1 MLISFVSIV
10 IVSISLMYVAQNRT
24 YSHIQQSNKA
34 RLHTRID
41 KSSKKSETSKNIIHE
56 AEKRFTHIPSLDTKL
71 HNKLKNANKKS
82 KSERKAISTLL
93 RENKYKQRSELEK
106 INHAINA
113 LGETQQRKI
122 KNHTY
127 FTTKKLNSK
136 FGSFSNVKDMQ
147 NKMKYTVT
155 SDGKKQYNAQDYI
168 LKHLNVSL
176 QSLQNTL
183 DEMENNHETGL
194 STKIARNASL
204 ISQLEVNKDS
214 FTEKLDSNILDL
226 TTSTNN
232 AFNDMN
238 SNIETQFTEKQ
249 NRLDSNISSL
259 SDQLSNQTSYLDK
272 HISDSLTGTGDCQN
286 TTPTPTPTPTV
297 GTQQNQQSCYGYKKN
312 MEDYISELKTFG
324 TDQLNKVVANESSGM
339 HKMVQQMSEKL
350 QSHRDTINTNITEYT
365 SQFDEALST
374 SQSDVSKNQAIIN
387 ENQNIIQNYQSD
399 DYIDETYIP
408 INNLGQHFQHHDST
422 NDNVLIKSILQSYEE
437 SMFESDEFYTRTSE
451 TQPYVTLDSVH
462 ERLSDFQEKQN
473 KIQNYEYIKD
483 DGLSFQGNNQL
494 RMSEAGHNKF
504 KPDTILIENRDA
516 NITTIDGN
524 VHLKGKVIIN
534 GAELNISNI
543 NNTINDID
551 SNIDINDRVKKTD
564 FDRDMINKADKTHHH
579 DNNYATSS
587 DLDVLQSNYTYKND
601 QQIYQIGSN
610 LSGNTFDSNSSGISP
625 SQEVTLTWNDNT
637 TDYTTDYTSMF
648 TPRYVVKS
656 NILSGTNKIP
666 FDNVNWGGVN
676 ITTNKN
682 PSYTVEDGSSWSND
696 QVPRGF
702 TNFNSDSN
710 VVPIS
715 CNQAFSTSPTPTIT
729 NLGITASNA
738 HITIDSN
745 VSVSIPT
752 PYLYLEGSNVFVSS
766 GGSNNVVTSLK
777 IPWSTSNE
785 QFSINGSNITCPE
798 MVCSSSSI

>member
-82 KSERKAISTLL
+82 KSERKAVSTLL

-147 NKMKYTVT
+147 SKMKYTVT

-259 SDQLSNQTSYLDK
+259 SDQLSNQTSYLDNY
-272 HISDSLTGTGDCQN
+272 ISDSLTGTDDCKN
-286 TTPTPTPTPTV
+286 TTPTPTPAPTV

-312 MEDYISELKTFG
+312 MENYISELKTSG
-324 TDQLNKVVANESSGM
+324 TEQLNTVVANKSSGM
-339 HKMVQQMSEKL
+339 HDRVQEMSEKL

-365 SQFDEALST
+365 SQFNEDHST
-374 SQSDVSKNQAIIN
+374 SQSDVSNNQAIIN
-387 ENQNIIQNYQSD
+387 KNQEFIENSD
-399 DYIDETYIP
+399 DYIDRDYIS
-408 INNLGQHFQHHDST
+408 INNLGQHFQDYDST

-473 KIQNYEYIKD
+473 QIQNYEYIKD

-504 KPDTILIENRDA
+504 KPDTILIENRNA

-524 VHLKGKVIIN
+524 VHLKGKVIID

-543 NNTINDID
+543 NNTLNDID
-551 SNIDINDRVKKTD
+551 SNIDINDRVKKN
-564 FDRDMINKADKTHHH
+564 R
-579 DNNYATSS
+579 
-587 DLDVLQSNYTYKND
+587 L
-601 QQIYQIGSN
+601 
-610 LSGNTFDSNSSGISP
+610 
-625 SQEVTLTWNDNT
+625 
-637 TDYTTDYTSMF
+637 
-648 TPRYVVKS
+648 
-656 NILSGTNKIP
+656 
-666 FDNVNWGGVN
+666 
-676 ITTNKN
+676 
-682 PSYTVEDGSSWSND
+682 
-696 QVPRGF
+696 
-702 TNFNSDSN
+702 
-710 VVPIS
+710 
-715 CNQAFSTSPTPTIT
+715 
-729 NLGITASNA
+729 
-738 HITIDSN
+738 
-745 VSVSIPT
+745 
-752 PYLYLEGSNVFVSS
+752 
-766 GGSNNVVTSLK
+766 
-777 IPWSTSNE
+777 
-785 QFSINGSNITCPE
+785 
-798 MVCSSSSI
+798 